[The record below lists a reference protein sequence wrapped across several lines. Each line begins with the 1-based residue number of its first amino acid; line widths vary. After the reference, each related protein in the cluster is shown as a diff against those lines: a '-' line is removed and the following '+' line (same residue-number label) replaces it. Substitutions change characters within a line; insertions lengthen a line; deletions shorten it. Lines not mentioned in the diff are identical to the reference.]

1 MVRAP
6 PRAPRRLAAR
16 RQRLAVSYY
25 TRGSNVTGWNGL
37 ALVSRIGTYCKPIHR
52 LRNISAYT
60 SV

>member
-1 MVRAP
+1 MIRAP
-6 PRAPRRLAAR
+6 PRSPGCLSGRQ
-16 RQRLAVSYY
+16 QRLAVSYY
-25 TRGSNVTGWNGL
+25 TRGSNVTGWKGV